1 MKEIAEDLLKLIY
14 AYQDMHSKLGI
25 TSDQSPSVSRAEE
38 WIAAQQSA
46 QADGYFVRGHTQF
59 PARNHLWRDPNK
71 NIEIMEA
78 SDDEQETCH
87 RFGSDTVVLSPEH
100 IKALQDGKM
109 LAWNDSEYSTF
120 VVLANDQIIQN
131 SDGSVDRFSTPDIRS
146 FRNDL
151 EYYLKIAR
159 ESK

>member
-1 MKEIAEDLLKLIY
+1 MKI
-14 AYQDMHSKLGI
+14 
-25 TSDQSPSVSRAEE
+25 P
-38 WIAAQQSA
+38 
-46 QADGYFVRGHTQF
+46 F
-59 PARNHLWRDPNK
+59 WRDPNK
-71 NIEIMEA
+71 NIEILEA
-78 SDDEQETCH
+78 SDEEREKYGH
-87 RFGSDTVVLSPEH
+87 RFGSDTIVLSPEH

-131 SDGSVDRFSTPDIRS
+131 SDGQVDRFSTPDIRS
-146 FRNDL
+146 IRNDL